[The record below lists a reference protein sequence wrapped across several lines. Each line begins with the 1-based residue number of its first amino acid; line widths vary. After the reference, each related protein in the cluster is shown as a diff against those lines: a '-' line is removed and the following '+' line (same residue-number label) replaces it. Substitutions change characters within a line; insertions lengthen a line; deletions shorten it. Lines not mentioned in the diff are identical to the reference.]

1 MRTLYDCAVGALY
14 VFMYLSAVDELDGS
28 LPEEEIDM
36 VFEVDRPHKM
46 RSCKE
51 KAPALPNWRKSP
63 TSHQISQRGA
73 EMKKITI
80 LATHGVVAGL
90 VWLASSL
97 GGMPK
102 ISCRSSPFLSGY
114 PRSLDRPLTVE
125 VLKIVLLRPD
135 PVPDDESVRT
145 GEVGHSS
152 RIKLAT

>member
-1 MRTLYDCAVGALY
+1 MRTLYDCAVGVLY

-90 VWLASSL
+90 VWLARSAACLKFLAAQVHFIGLPSL
-97 GGMPK
+97 A
-102 ISCRSSPFLSGY
+102 RSPAY
-114 PRSLDRPLTVE
+114 R
-125 VLKIVLLRPD
+125 
-135 PVPDDESVRT
+135 
-145 GEVGHSS
+145 
-152 RIKLAT
+152 

>member
-1 MRTLYDCAVGALY
+1 MRPLYNRALRVLCV
-14 VFMYLSAVDELDGS
+14 VFMYLAAVDELDGS

-63 TSHQISQRGA
+63 TSHQISQREA
-73 EMKKITI
+73 EMKKDNN
-80 LATHGVVAGL
+80 LGHSWRRGRPRAAR
-90 VWLASSL
+90 SL
-97 GGMPK
+97 SGMPK
-102 ISCRSSPFLSGY
+102 ISCRSSPFYRATLA
-114 PRSLDRPLTVE
+114 RPLTVE

>member
-1 MRTLYDCAVGALY
+1 MRTLYDCAVGVLY

-73 EMKKITI
+73 EMKKDYNLGHSWRHGRPCVARSAACLKF
-80 LATHGVVAGL
+80 LAAQVHFYRA
-90 VWLASSL
+90 
-97 GGMPK
+97 
-102 ISCRSSPFLSGY
+102 
-114 PRSLDRPLTVE
+114 RSLARLPLRCLRSYCSVLTLSRMMRASEPEKSATVPE
-125 VLKIVLLRPD
+125 
-135 PVPDDESVRT
+135 
-145 GEVGHSS
+145 
-152 RIKLAT
+152 

>member
-1 MRTLYDCAVGALY
+1 MRTLYDCAVGVLY

-73 EMKKITI
+73 EMKKDYN
-80 LATHGVVAGL
+80 LGHSWRRGRPRVARP
-90 VWLASSL
+90 L

-114 PRSLDRPLTVE
+114 PRSLARPLARLPLRCLRSYCSVLTLSRMMRASEPEKSATVPE
-125 VLKIVLLRPD
+125 
-135 PVPDDESVRT
+135 
-145 GEVGHSS
+145 
-152 RIKLAT
+152 

>member
-1 MRTLYDCAVGALY
+1 MRTLYDCAVGVLY

-73 EMKKITI
+73 EMKKDYN
-80 LATHGVVAGL
+80 LGHSWRRGRPRVA
-90 VWLASSL
+90 SPL

-114 PRSLDRPLTVE
+114 PRSLARPLTVE